1 MFTYII
7 KLKHGYVVIIC
18 RERDLDNDKP
28 HESIFLISWILLMN
42 ILVHEHVH
50 RLPTIASSKS
60 HRAPF
65 CRQVEGLIHMGI
77 SNFVIQSLIQES
89 T

>member
-1 MFTYII
+1 
-7 KLKHGYVVIIC
+7 
-18 RERDLDNDKP
+18 
-28 HESIFLISWILLMN
+28 MN

-60 HRAPF
+60 HWAPF
-65 CRQVEGLIHMGI
+65 CRQVEALIHMGI